1 MKTGN
6 CKAAH
11 KAVWLT
17 GKRPG
22 RIIVAAARQAKHG
35 MPRKTQNKSVEV
47 RLMEDKEFQRNVD
60 GIAKMVERYTGVK
73 ANPPTREEL
82 DELRRKM
89 QNSSSGAP
97 ENGENSK

>member
-1 MKTGN
+1 
-6 CKAAH
+6 
-11 KAVWLT
+11 
-17 GKRPG
+17 
-22 RIIVAAARQAKHG
+22 
-35 MPRKTQNKSVEV
+35 
-47 RLMEDKEFQRNVD
+47 MEDKEFKRKVD

>member
-1 MKTGN
+1 M
-6 CKAAH
+6 
-11 KAVWLT
+11 V
-17 GKRPG
+17 
-22 RIIVAAARQAKHG
+22 QAEQSV
-35 MPRKTQNKSVEV
+35 MPRKTQNNSVEV
-47 RLMEDKEFQRNVD
+47 RLMEDKEFQRKVD

>member
-1 MKTGN
+1 
-6 CKAAH
+6 
-11 KAVWLT
+11 
-17 GKRPG
+17 
-22 RIIVAAARQAKHG
+22 IVAAARQAKHG
-35 MPRKTQNKSVEV
+35 MPRKTQNNSVEV
-47 RLMEDKEFQRNVD
+47 RLMEDKEFQRKVD